1 MLVELAVTGL
11 GVIDAAELELD
22 RGCSVLTGET
32 GAGKTLLVAG
42 LDLLCGGKADRSLVR
57 AGAPEA
63 RVEGRFSLPPGHPA
77 RDPLA
82 EHGLFDAPPVPGS
95 DAEVVV
101 TRAVARDGRSKARVN
116 GRIVSL
122 GTLSAI
128 GGKLVEIAGQ
138 RAHGGVASTTVQRAL
153 LDAYAGP
160 SCVRLAA
167 DVAAAVATASRAAR
181 ESQRLA
187 AEGRA
192 KDLELD
198 ALAREITEIEAA
210 DVSVGESA
218 ALRERAARLEQ
229 AEATGAATSSA
240 LEALRGERG
249 AGELLDA
256 AAGELERLAE
266 IDPALGAASE
276 RLQAASR
283 ELDDVALELAERA
296 VPPAPEELEA
306 VRSRL
311 AQLQRLHRRYGGDSE
326 VLARLEEARA
336 RRAAL
341 QAAADQE
348 ALLEAQRSEALRRA
362 REHAAQLSEV
372 RAERASGLA
381 EELEHM
387 LDGLALPEAR
397 VEVRLEPR
405 GLYEG
410 GNETVSFLVA
420 TDPGE
425 APKPVAKVAS
435 GGELSRMAL
444 ALHLLT
450 ARGRGRKAGHAL
462 VFDEV
467 DAGVGGEAARAVGRY
482 LARLARATG
491 EQVLVVTHLPQVAA
505 FADAHYRVTKE
516 SANGRA
522 VARVARVEGEDRV
535 AELSRMLAGLPASER
550 ARSHARELLE
560 LAAAP

>member
-63 RVEGRFSLPPGHPA
+63 RVEGRFSLSPGHPA
-77 RDPLA
+77 RGPLA
-82 EHGLFDAPPVPGS
+82 EHELFDAPPAPGS

-122 GTLSAI
+122 ATLSAI
-128 GGKLVEIAGQ
+128 GGRLVEIAGQ

-160 SCVRLAA
+160 YCVRLAA
-167 DVAAAVATASRAAR
+167 DVAAAVAAASRAAR
-181 ESQRLA
+181 DSQRLA
-187 AEGRA
+187 AEGRTE
-192 KDLELD
+192 LELD
-198 ALAREITEIEAA
+198 ALAREIAEIEAA

-229 AEATGAATSSA
+229 AEGTAAATSSA

-256 AAGELERLAE
+256 AAGELGRLAE
-266 IDPALGAASE
+266 IDPALGVASE

-296 VPPAPEELEA
+296 VPPAPGELEA

-326 VLARLEEARA
+326 ILDRLEEARA
-336 RRAAL
+336 ARAAL

-348 ALLEAQRSEALRRA
+348 AALEARRSEALQRA
-362 REHAAQLSEV
+362 RELAAQLTEV
-372 RAERASGLA
+372 RAERAPGLA
-381 EELEHM
+381 TELEHL

-410 GNETVSFLVA
+410 GNESVSFLVA

-425 APKPVAKVAS
+425 PTKPLAKVAS

-450 ARGRGRKAGHAL
+450 ARGRGRTPGHAL

-467 DAGVGGEAARAVGRY
+467 DAGVGGEAARAVGHY

-505 FADAHYRVTKE
+505 FADAHYRVSKE

-522 VARVARVEGEDRV
+522 VARVARIEGEDRV

-560 LAAAP
+560 LATAP